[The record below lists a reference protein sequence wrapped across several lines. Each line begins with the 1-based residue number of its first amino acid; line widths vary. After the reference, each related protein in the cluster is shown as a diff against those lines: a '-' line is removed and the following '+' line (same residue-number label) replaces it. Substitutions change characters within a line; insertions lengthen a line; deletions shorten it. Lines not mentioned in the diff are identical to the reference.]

1 MADQII
7 MLPARD
13 SSGNALAGAKA
24 RVELSGT
31 TTPVT
36 VYADQ
41 GETTPLAQ
49 PILSDAD
56 GEFVKAFTSQAPV
69 RLIITDA
76 NDVILPGYPSDPAYV
91 TQASGTSAENTSFTP
106 IANNPQGNVQDAITF
121 VSNAAV
127 SGNFDE
133 NVSVTGPSPTL
144 STDNSNTNTDLAWR
158 MLMDGVVVFRVVRD
172 VSAGLTLLE
181 ARDNAGANPKS
192 LVIPDASISAGS
204 NSSMLLSA
212 GEMDARYKEHRT
224 LAGQGLTG
232 LTGLSITDLPANIE
246 QLAIS
251 FAGVSIDAS
260 DSILVQLGTSSGFVT
275 TGYAGRSTD
284 FIGGYEPTSG
294 FGIIVGS
301 AASQFSGTMR
311 LTRCSDDRY
320 SQDHGGYL
328 SVLNRNVVGGG
339 LANFLSDVT
348 QLRVLTGSSGT
359 FDNGIVQVHAIT
371 SPF

>member
-1 MADQII
+1 MADQ
-7 MLPARD
+7 LAPFVWR
-13 SSGNALAGAKA
+13 ALDPNGVQVAAA
-24 RVELSGT
+24 EATWEVSGT
-31 TTPVT
+31 TTPLTVFQNEGLTTPFPSPQVSDSSGVFDQPFIAPGTAAKVT
-36 VYADQ
+36 VRRPGGGEVLAILDPVPLTSTGGLSAASVSFSPTTAVPAD
-41 GETTPLAQ
+41 
-49 PILSDAD
+49 
-56 GEFVKAFTSQAPV
+56 
-69 RLIITDA
+69 
-76 NDVILPGYPSDPAYV
+76 
-91 TQASGTSAENTSFTP
+91 
-106 IANNPQGNVQDAITF
+106 NVQDAIAVTANGEF
-121 VSNAAV
+121 RSGIQSTGTSPSVSLDNEAT
-127 SGNFDE
+127 E
-133 NVSVTGPSPTL
+133 
-144 STDNSNTNTDLAWR
+144 TDQSFRILK
-158 MLMDGVVVFRVVRD
+158 DGVLVSRIVRD
-172 VSAGLTLLE
+172 DSQGLLLIE
-181 ARDNAGANPKS
+181 ARNNAGANPKS
-192 LVIPDASISAGS
+192 YAIPDASVAAGA
-204 NSSMLLSA
+204 NSSMLLRA

-348 QLRVLTGSSGT
+348 QLRILTGSSGT